1 MKSPALMTDKLALI
15 TGASRGLGAAFAE
28 ALAPEYHI
36 VAVGRTTGALE
47 EIDDLIKAKGGA
59 ATLAPMDI
67 TEKAAMAQLCRSIY
81 DRWGKVDL
89 WVHTAIHAAPLAPA
103 NHIDMKDFGKS
114 VQVNVEATAQ
124 LITFVAPLLGTDGHA
139 VFFDDAN
146 VTDKFFGSYGAS
158 KAAQM
163 TLARAWRA
171 ETAKTGPHVHILTPQ
186 PMPTATRARFFPG
199 EDRDALASP
208 KAEAARLLS
217 ELQQSF

>member
-1 MKSPALMTDKLALI
+1 MTEKLALI
-15 TGASRGLGAAFAE
+15 TGASRGLGAALAE
-28 ALAPEYHI
+28 TLAPDYHI

-67 TEKAAMAQLCRSIY
+67 TETAAMAQLCRSIY
-81 DRWGKVDL
+81 DRWGALDL
-89 WVHTAIHAAPLAPA
+89 WAHTAIHAAPLAPA

-114 VQVNVEATAQ
+114 VKVNVEATAQ

-139 VFFDDAN
+139 LFFDDAN

-158 KAAQM
+158 KSAQM
-163 TLARAWRA
+163 TLARAWQA
-171 ETAKTGPHVHILTPQ
+171 ETMKTGPHVHVMTPR
-186 PMPTATRARFFPG
+186 PMPTATRGRFFPG